1 MREKRFFIS
10 NVITPEEAIFLQE
23 NNIKDPEGNKI
34 VNKIKRVIEEKI
46 SPDIAIW
53 DEPSKIS
60 IERRSNGHPWHVDT
74 GSSNHMLWCAYG
86 ASILLTDDDRAGY
99 LEYRD
104 GTKILPKEHYC
115 SMALH
120 TSDIEHR
127 VEENSSRVV
136 ILFFFQRKL

>member
-1 MREKRFFIS
+1 MKGNRFFIP
-10 NVITPEEAIFLQE
+10 NVITPKEAIFLKE
-23 NNIKDPEGNKI
+23 NGIKDSKEI
-34 VNKIKRVIEEKI
+34 IDKIKKVIEEKI

-53 DEPSKIS
+53 DEPSKIR
-60 IERRSNGHPWHVDT
+60 IERSPNGHPWHVDT

-115 SMALH
+115 SMTLH
-120 TSDIEHR
+120 SSDVEHR
-127 VEENSSRVV
+127 VEQNSSRVT
-136 ILFFFQRKL
+136 LLSFLQRKL

>member
-1 MREKRFFIS
+1 MDGYKILIP
-10 NVITPEEAIFLQE
+10 NIITPEEAIFLKE
-23 NNIKDPEGNKI
+23 NNIKNSKEI
-34 VNKIKRVIEEKI
+34 VDKIKKIIEEKI

-53 DEPSKIS
+53 DEPSRIS
-60 IERRSNGHPWHVDT
+60 IERNRSNGHPWHVDT

-120 TSDIEHR
+120 SSDVEHR
-127 VEENSSRVV
+127 VEQNSSR
-136 ILFFFQRKL
+136 IAFLSFLQRKL